1 MPNRKAFFSFRS
13 LLFLIL
19 SFLSVVS
26 LTYAATTLGNNIFTS
41 GTLTSQG
48 KAYLTGGV
56 STPVLNATSS
66 LIDNLTVDQNTSLAT
81 TTISNILTTQASVNF
96 TKGMVSVKAP
106 FKIEEIGNYIPLSTS
121 NFVKVFVNGHY
132 TYAVDPVNGLY
143 IFDVSNPTQPVLKGS
158 YDTTYYAYDVYVSGK
173 YAYIAN
179 SYSGLSIFNI
189 SNPASPTLVGSY
201 DTAGIAYGVYVSG
214 HYAYVADGSD
224 GLYIIDVSN
233 PASPT
238 LVSSYDTAGY
248 AYGVYVSGKYAY
260 VADYGD
266 GLDIF
271 DVSNPASPVLVG
283 NYDTAGYAYGVYVSG
298 RYAYVADG
306 GNGLDV
312 IDVSNPAAPILAGNY
327 NKAYTGYAYN
337 VYVSGNYA
345 YLANDYGGL
354 DIIDISQPTDPVL
367 ANNYKTTIGY
377 VKSAFV
383 EGNDVYLA
391 DGGGGLAIL
400 SLSGLS
406 SPTANLGNIQSNNLT
421 VTENTN
427 LNQLNVNES
436 LTVGKNAL
444 FNNDLTTQ
452 GNLNV
457 LNNATINKALSAT
470 DISSDYATTS
480 QYIALPT
487 VKFIPTATPTNPKL
501 GQCFMDNGAKPQVSC
516 YDGTTWH
523 TLW

>member
-1 MPNRKAFFSFRS
+1 MLKRYLSFRS
-13 LLFLIL
+13 FLLLVF
-19 SFLSVVS
+19 SFFSIVS
-26 LTYAATTLGNNIFTS
+26 LAYAATTLGNNIFTS

-81 TTISNILTTQASVNF
+81 TTISNILTTQAPVNF

-106 FKIEEIGNYIPLSTS
+106 FKIEKVGNYALSSSFLKSLFISNNTLFVADGTVSGVKIFDISNPNSLFLAGSTLGGAQSVVSTGNYFYVGGVAGDVTIYSLNNLSSPVAVGGIAVANPYRLIINGKYLYILSKGDVLSGTYDKLVIADVSNPQAPKIISTYTLTS
-121 NFVKVFVNGHY
+121 QSGTDLVYQNGY
-132 TYAVDPVNGLY
+132 IFLTTFSNGLY
-143 IFDVSNPTQPVLKGS
+143 IFNVSNPSNPVLVSNYTGNIFRIKVRGRYAYLYDTNGLDTLDISNLATPTLVSNLATGGLLVLSGHYLYESRSNGLAIVDISNPTQPVLVQTYDSGGS
-158 YDTTYYAYDVYVSGK
+158 NYAQ
-173 YAYIAN
+173 IAMR
-179 SYSGLSIFNI
+179 
-189 SNPASPTLVGSY
+189 
-201 DTAGIAYGVYVSG
+201 
-214 HYAYVADGSD
+214 
-224 GLYIIDVSN
+224 
-233 PASPT
+233 
-238 LVSSYDTAGY
+238 
-248 AYGVYVSGKYAY
+248 
-260 VADYGD
+260 
-266 GLDIF
+266 
-271 DVSNPASPVLVG
+271 G
-283 NYDTAGYAYGVYVSG
+283 NYLYVVSIPAVDTF
-298 RYAYVADG
+298 
-306 GNGLDV
+306 NL
-312 IDVSNPAAPILAGNY
+312 L
-327 NKAYTGYAYN
+327 
-337 VYVSGNYA
+337 
-345 YLANDYGGL
+345 
-354 DIIDISQPTDPVL
+354 VL
-367 ANNYKTTIGY
+367 R
-377 VKSAFV
+377 
-383 EGNDVYLA
+383 
-391 DGGGGLAIL
+391 
-400 SLSGLS
+400 LSGLS

-457 LNNATINKALSAT
+457 LNNATINKALSAA